1 MNKATIKRYRYG
13 NILAEVEVH
22 LIPDDIAWGPYLSN
36 DDVRKIE
43 RVNKALR
50 KGDIEA
56 AALDAKVFEVMALA
70 GE

>member
-22 LIPDDIAWGPYLSN
+22 LIPDDGAWGPYLSN

-43 RVNKALR
+43 RVNKAL
-50 KGDIEA
+50 KIGDIATA
-56 AALDAKVFEVMALA
+56 AKDAKIFELHPVAA
-70 GE
+70 E

>member
-22 LIPDDIAWGPYLSN
+22 PIPDDNAWGPYLSN